1 MATFEN
7 GVFRD
12 YTHHLEKC
20 NDNVM
25 YKKKFRF
32 QRQFIFELAEE
43 QQDMPAGKKDHDDVD
58 NHNDLQNVNQR
69 QSGAESLKKSQTQR
83 ARTAAGVGTRERIS
97 HDIFT

>member
-12 YTHHLEKC
+12 DTHHLEKC

-58 NHNDLQNVNQR
+58 NHNDLQNVNQ
-69 QSGAESLKKSQTQR
+69 SGAESLKKSQTQR